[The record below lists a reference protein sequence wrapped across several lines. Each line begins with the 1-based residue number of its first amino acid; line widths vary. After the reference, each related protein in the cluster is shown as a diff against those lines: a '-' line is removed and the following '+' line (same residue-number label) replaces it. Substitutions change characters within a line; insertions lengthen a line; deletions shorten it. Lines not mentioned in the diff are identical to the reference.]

1 MVATAIAAIMAA
13 AIIRVLRLRKAAGM
27 DRV

>member
-13 AIIRVLRLRKAAGM
+13 AIIRVPLPRKAAGM